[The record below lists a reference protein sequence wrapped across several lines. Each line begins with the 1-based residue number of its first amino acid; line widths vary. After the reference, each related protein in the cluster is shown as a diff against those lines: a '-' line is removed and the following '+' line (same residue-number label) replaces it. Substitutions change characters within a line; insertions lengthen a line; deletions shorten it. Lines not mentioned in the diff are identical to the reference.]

1 MIRVAARV
9 TLERLQ
15 SHSSTQGVNGF
26 DFGRRS
32 RGSVS
37 RKATMNSLTTRVAHQ
52 LSANQQVKRD
62 AFALA
67 A

>member
-1 MIRVAARV
+1 
-9 TLERLQ
+9 
-15 SHSSTQGVNGF
+15 VNGF

-32 RGSVS
+32 RGSVP
-37 RKATMNSLTTRVAHQ
+37 RKATMHSLTTRVANQ